1 MIPDR
6 SMGESKRTQRDGG
19 VNRRDL
25 LKLGGAAMAALAS
38 APHIG
43 VGPAAAQAPK
53 RGGTINVRAWD
64 PPHWDPHLTISYK
77 THIAYSF
84 THSRLLKY
92 KVGPGVAPGSF
103 QVEGDL
109 AESWS
114 QPNETTY
121 LFKLRKGVRFHAKAP
136 VNGREVTA
144 EDVVYSI
151 DRFRTVKGNANA
163 YMLSSVDKVEAPDKY
178 TVKITLKEPY
188 VWLLDMLANSHAVP
202 IIAKECV
209 EKFGDLKR
217 HEATVGTGPWMLD
230 SYRPNVGFTF
240 VRNPNYFLAG
250 LPHIDRVE
258 VFVDEDNASRMAA
271 FLAGKYDLGWEFM
284 GIINRVDWVQ
294 IRDVLKTKRPK
305 LQTVEFTTPVVSHIS
320 MRTDKAPYS
329 DVRVRRAMS
338 MAIDR
343 KAIIDS
349 LYEGVGTLN
358 PAVPAALRDWSIPMD
373 QLGEGLANYKYDP
386 AAAKKLLAEA
396 GVPNG
401 FPATVE
407 FTTYGSTVL
416 VDMSQLV
423 LKYLKDVGIDAK
435 LVTKEYGAY
444 ISTTFYG
451 KFDTLAFGPQTGFQ
465 EPDNHL
471 FGQYYPGELKNQSH
485 INDPVVADMLIRQRR
500 TQDPAKRREV
510 IFDIQRHLAKQQY
523 YVQMPSPT
531 HVAVWDGALKNYGPN
546 HGYDYGGRLMAA
558 WLDR

>member
-1 MIPDR
+1 MTL
-6 SMGESKRTQRDGG
+6 GESKRTQRDFD

-25 LKLGGAAMAALAS
+25 LRLTGAAAAGAALAPL
-38 APHIG
+38 APG
-43 VGPAAAQAPK
+43 VAGAQAPK
-53 RGGTINVRAWD
+53 RGGIVNVRAWD
-64 PPHWDPHLTISYK
+64 PPHFDPHLTISYK
-77 THIAYSF
+77 THITHSF

-92 KVGPGVAPGSF
+92 KAGPSIAPGSL
-103 QVEGDL
+103 QIEGDL

-114 QPNETTY
+114 QPNELTY
-121 LFKLRKGVRFHAKAP
+121 VFKLRKGVRFHAKPP
-136 VNGREVTA
+136 VNGRELTA

-151 DRFRTVKGNANA
+151 DRFRTLKGNANA

-202 IIAKECV
+202 IIAREVV

-217 HEATVGTGPWMLD
+217 PESLIGSGPWMLD
-230 SYRPNVGFTF
+230 SYRPNVGMTF
-240 VRNPNYFLAG
+240 VRNPQYFLAG
-250 LPHIDRVE
+250 LPYIDRVE

-294 IRDVLKTKRPK
+294 IKDVLKTKRPR

-320 MRTDKAPYS
+320 MRTDKAPYG

-343 KAIIDS
+343 KGIIDA
-349 LYEGVGTLN
+349 LYESVGVLN

-373 QLGEGLANYKYDP
+373 QLGEGLAYYKYDP

-396 GVPNG
+396 GVSNVS
-401 FPATVE
+401 ATVE

-500 TQDPAKRREV
+500 TQDPAKRREIV
-510 IFDIQRHLAKQQY
+510 YEIQKYLAKQQY

-531 HVAVWDGALKNYGPN
+531 HVAVWDGTLKNYAPN

>member
-1 MIPDR
+1 MM
-6 SMGESKRTQRDGG
+6 MGESRRTQSDAG
-19 VNRRDL
+19 VTRRDL
-25 LKLGGAAMAALAS
+25 LRLGGAALAGVAI
-38 APHIG
+38 APQLDVRPG
-43 VGPAAAQAPK
+43 QAQTPK
-53 RGGTINVRAWD
+53 RGGTINLRLWD

-84 THSRLLKY
+84 THSRLLKFRA
-92 KVGPGVAPGSF
+92 GPGVTPGTF
-103 QVEGDL
+103 PIEGDL
-109 AESWS
+109 AESWT

-121 LFKLRKGVRFHAKAP
+121 LFKLRKGVRWHNKPP
-136 VNGREVTA
+136 VNGRELIA

-202 IIAKECV
+202 IIARECV
-209 EKFGDLKR
+209 DKHGDLKR
-217 HEATVGTGPWMLD
+217 PEATVGTGPWILD

-240 VRNPNYFLAG
+240 VRNPGYFLAG
-250 LPHIDRVE
+250 FPLIDRVE
-258 VFVDEDNASRMAA
+258 AFVDEDNASRMAA

-294 IRDVLKTKRPK
+294 IKDVLKQKRPR
-305 LQTVEFTTPVVSHIS
+305 LQTVEFTTPVMSHIS
-320 MRTDKAPYS
+320 MRTDKAPFS

-349 LYEGVGTLN
+349 LYEGVGVLN
-358 PAVPAALRDWSIPMD
+358 PAVPTALKEWSIPMD
-373 QLGEGLANYKYDP
+373 QLGEGFANYKYDP

-396 GVPNG
+396 GLASG
-401 FPATVE
+401 FSATME
-407 FTTYGSTVL
+407 FTTYGSTIL

-500 TQDPAKRREV
+500 TPDLAKRREV
-510 IFDIQRHLAKQQY
+510 VFDIQRHLAKQQY

-531 HVAVWDGALKNYGPN
+531 HVAVWESAVKNYAPN